1 MKKKIL
7 AAFCA
12 TSLIS
17 AGMQFAFAESV
28 AVEGSTV
35 FILDNSIPGSH
46 IVVKKLTD
54 GSANTC
60 LSTTHLD
67 QLNLVTGTTATD
79 IVIKSGTA
87 IVTTHNDTNN
97 VTDIHL
103 VNVASCI
110 TTTTNTGTTGGTSTT
125 TGGTGTTTG
134 GTGTTI
140 GTVDLS
146 ECYAT
151 LDGDKL
157 HVPCFN
163 LNGEIISIEL
173 GQRGKSMNFEY
184 ESHKPKKGHGT
195 KKDHDDDD

>member
-1 MKKKIL
+1 MKNKIL

-60 LSTTHLD
+60 LSATGLD

-79 IVIKSGTA
+79 IAIKSGTA
-87 IVTTHNDTNN
+87 VVTTHNETSN
-97 VTDIHL
+97 VTDVIL
-103 VNVASCI
+103 VSVASCV
-110 TTTTNTGTTGGTSTT
+110 TTTTGTGT

-134 GTGTTI
+134 STGTTT
-140 GTVDLS
+140 GTSDLS

-157 HVPCFN
+157 HIPCFN

-184 ESHKPKKGHGT
+184 ESYKPKKGHGT